1 MAESV
6 DLNGDVGEHNG
17 SASTNPDAAFLP
29 HLTSANI
36 ACGAHAGSPAVM
48 RQTVRL
54 ALEHRVAIGA
64 HPSFVDRE
72 HFGRRELLLPPSAI
86 EALVSSQIGALAA
99 IAAEEGAALNHVKPH
114 GALYNM
120 AARDPVVAEAIAAA
134 VHAASPQL
142 ILFGLAGSRLI
153 EAGSRAGLR
162 TASEVFADRA
172 YRPDGSLVPRSEPG
186 AVLHDPEEVAAH
198 ALALVTRRTVRADTI
213 CLHGDTP
220 GAAAL
225 AARVRRTLEDAGI
238 RVTPLAR

>member
-1 MAESV
+1 MAESI

-17 SASTNPDAAFLP
+17 SASANPDAAFLP

-36 ACGAHAGSPAVM
+36 ACGVHAGSPSVM

-54 ALEHRVAIGA
+54 ALEHGVAIGA
-64 HPSFVDRE
+64 HPSFADRE
-72 HFGRRELLLPPSAI
+72 HFGRYEMSLPPFEI
-86 EALVSSQIGALAA
+86 EALVSSQVSALAA
-99 IAAEEGAALNHVKPH
+99 IAAEEGAALSHVKPH

-120 AARDPVVAEAIAAA
+120 AARDEVVAEAIAAA
-134 VHAASPQL
+134 VRAAGTQL

-153 EAGSRAGLR
+153 EAGKRAGLQ

-186 AVLHDPEEVAAH
+186 AVMHDPEEVAAH
-198 ALALVTRRTVRADTI
+198 ALALVASKTLRADTI

-225 AARVRRTLEDAGI
+225 AARVRRTLENAGI